1 MPAMMSVRQPMRNA
15 SADSPNASM
24 PTIMV
29 PAAPIPVH
37 SAYAVPNGT
46 DLSEN
51 ASKAK
56 LKIIADSIPIVG
68 QNLVK
73 PSEDFRLNAQA
84 TSSRPA
90 SRRASQAVTMFAALS
105 RLGPHPAWWALVGQ
119 VEANCA
125 PSG

>member
-1 MPAMMSVRQPMRNA
+1 
-15 SADSPNASM
+15 
-24 PTIMV
+24 MV
-29 PAAPIPVH
+29 PAAPTPVH

-73 PSEDFRLNAQA
+73 PSDGASMLRGGEARVEINRWDENA
-84 TSSRPA
+84 
-90 SRRASQAVTMFAALS
+90 VK
-105 RLGPHPAWWALVGQ
+105 LGR
-119 VEANCA
+119 
-125 PSG
+125 

>member
-56 LKIIADSIPIVG
+56 LRTIADNVPTVG

-73 PSEDFRLNAQA
+73 PSEDLRLSAQA
-84 TSSRPA
+84 TSSKPA
-90 SRRASQAVTMFAALS
+90 SRRASHAVTMIVDS
-105 RLGPHPAWWALVGQ
+105 SGLGPHPAERL
-119 VEANCA
+119 
-125 PSG
+125 

>member
-1 MPAMMSVRQPMRNA
+1 MPAMMSVRQPMRNT
-15 SADSPNASM
+15 SADSPNTSM

-37 SAYAVPNGT
+37 NAYAVPNGT

-56 LKIIADSIPIVG
+56 LKIIAEIIPRVG

-73 PSEDFRLNAQA
+73 PSEDFMPSAQA
-84 TSSRPA
+84 TSSKPA
-90 SRRASQAVTMFAALS
+90 SRRASHAVTTFVDSSGLC
-105 RLGPHPAWWALVGQ
+105 PHPAGR
-119 VEANCA
+119 
-125 PSG
+125 S